1 MRTPMTRSR
10 RATVS
15 MLAGLLSLALLASGC
30 GMIAGSGT
38 YEVLAQFNR
47 TFNLFP
53 GSPVTVLGINV
64 GEIAD
69 IDVLPGETLVTVRMV
84 IRDDVQLPAD
94 VNAIVIPDSL
104 LGERYV
110 QLDPPFTSGPRFAEG
125 QTIPIE
131 RSLTPFE
138 FDEVLEGL
146 NRFVGGLDEKEVA
159 RLVDN
164 LAEVLDGQGAELGDT
179 IDAADAAIQVLRAN
193 DDKLIALAS
202 RLSDLNDTLNT
213 RDEEI
218 GELIEDFSSLA
229 RILADDRFEIDKAL
243 NGLLRVTDE
252 LGRLLEVN
260 REDLQDDIATL
271 AQVGRT
277 AQRNL
282 DQVSLLVLS
291 QAELFR
297 HAGRVVDRQDNM
309 IPLLNHMDELSG
321 AIVDS
326 LENRL
331 EGLCLAAGLD
341 EATCEALPINE
352 LIGNVCLP
360 LLPCDDPAAANTD
373 APQPTMVEALEEL
386 IRESPPEF
394 GQAIVDNAEQSGNGL
409 ADQLQEV
416 VDEVI
421 AELPDVVPGLLGDG
435 GQSEDTDESDGSLLE
450 GGRP

>member
-1 MRTPMTRSR
+1 MRTSPRLPV
-10 RATVS
+10 RAR
-15 MLAGLLSLALLASGC
+15 MFAAGLLALAMMATGC
-30 GMIAGSGT
+30 GTIAGSGT
-38 YEVLAQFNR
+38 YDVLAQFDA

-53 GSPVTVLGINV
+53 GSPVAVLGVNV
-64 GEIAD
+64 GEVAE
-69 IDVLPGETLVTVRMV
+69 IDVKPGDTLVTVRMV
-84 IRDDVQLPAD
+84 IQDDVQLPAN
-94 VNAIVIPDSL
+94 VSAIVIPDSL

-110 QLDPPFTSGPRFAEG
+110 QLDPPFTGGTRFAEG
-125 QTIPIE
+125 QTIPLE
-131 RSLTPFE
+131 RNITPFE

-218 GELIEDFSSLA
+218 GKLIEDFGSLA

-282 DQVSLLVLS
+282 DQVSLVVLS

-297 HAGRVVDRQDNM
+297 HAGRVVDQQDNM
-309 IPLLNHMDELSG
+309 IPLLNHMNELSG

-352 LIGNVCLP
+352 LLGNLCLP
-360 LLPCDDPAAANTD
+360 LLPCDDPATTEAE
-373 APQPTMVEALEEL
+373 PQPTMVEALEEL
-386 IRESPPEF
+386 IRQSPPEF
-394 GQAIVDNAEQSGNGL
+394 GAAIVEQAEESGNGL
-409 ADQLQEV
+409 ADQLQDV
-416 VDEVI
+416 LDEVI
-421 AELPDVVPGLLGDG
+421 SELPDVIPGLLGG
-435 GQSEDTDESDGSLLE
+435 GSQDDEEQDGSLLN
-450 GGRP
+450 GGRR